1 MAENRYNDD
10 PLILMSSTRYR
21 SAQMGNADDIVARL
35 KQDFIEDTLERTDR
49 IETTIDR
56 VAGGMDKADV
66 GIAELRREAHTV
78 KGLAGSFGFPLVGAI
93 AHRMEDYIAE
103 LTEIDDLEAASLVDF
118 TTWIRE
124 IIESGTNPPAEEET
138 RILRS
143 LPTRSAKK
151 DDEGAAADT
160 PAAHDKEVLIVT
172 ATTVQAHFLQRELRE
187 KGFRTITARTAVE
200 AFQTVVQSRP
210 DAIITAAVLDG
221 LSGIELIRALAAMKT
236 LKGKALGLLTSF
248 DASHPDLEGL
258 PSNVAII
265 SNRGKQTAEHLA
277 KFIETLG

>member
-1 MAENRYNDD
+1 MD
-10 PLILMSSTRYR
+10 
-21 SAQMGNADDIVARL
+21 NADDIISRL
-35 KQDFIEDTLERTDR
+35 KQDFIEDTIDRVDR

-56 VAGGMDKADV
+56 VAGHMDDASA

-93 AHRMEDYIAE
+93 AHRLEDYIAD
-103 LTEIDDLEAASLVDF
+103 LTEIDDLQAASLVDF

-124 IIESGTNPPAEEET
+124 IVESGTNPAAEEEI

-143 LPTRSAKK
+143 LPSPSASGSSKDATPGVAASRSSQQ
-151 DDEGAAADT
+151 
-160 PAAHDKEVLIVT
+160 EVLIVT
-172 ATTVQAHFLQRELRE
+172 ATAVQAHFLQRELRE
-187 KGFRTITARTAVE
+187 RGYRTIAARSAVE

-210 DAIITAAVLDG
+210 DAIISAAVLDG
-221 LSGIELIRALAAMKT
+221 LSGIELIRALSAMKT
-236 LKGKALGLLTSF
+236 LQGKPLGLLTSF

-258 PSNVAII
+258 PSNVTVIT
-265 SNRGKQTAEHLA
+265 NRGRETAEHLV

>member
-1 MAENRYNDD
+1 MD
-10 PLILMSSTRYR
+10 
-21 SAQMGNADDIVARL
+21 NADDIIARL
-35 KQDFIEDTLERTDR
+35 KQDFIEDTIERVDR

-56 VAGGMDKADV
+56 VAGHMDEASA

-93 AHRMEDYIAE
+93 AHRLEDYIADM
-103 LTEIDDLEAASLVDF
+103 TEIDDLQAASLVDF

-124 IIESGTNPPAEEET
+124 IIESGTNPAPEEEI

-143 LPTRSAKK
+143 LPSRTTGRAAGNVG
-151 DDEGAAADT
+151 EGVVA
-160 PAAHDKEVLIVT
+160 PAGHQEILIVT
-172 ATTVQAHFLQRELRE
+172 ATAVQAHFLQRELRE
-187 KGFRTITARTAVE
+187 RGYRTITARTAVE

-210 DAIITAAVLDG
+210 DAIISAAVLDG

-236 LKGKALGLLTSF
+236 LEGKPLGLLTSF
-248 DASHPDLEGL
+248 EANHPDLEGL
-258 PSNVAII
+258 PANVTII
-265 SNRGKQTAEHLA
+265 TNRGKQIAEHLA

>member
-1 MAENRYNDD
+1 MD
-10 PLILMSSTRYR
+10 
-21 SAQMGNADDIVARL
+21 NADDIISRL
-35 KQDFIEDTLERTDR
+35 KQDFIEDTIDRVDR

-56 VAGGMDKADV
+56 VAGGMDDASA

-93 AHRMEDYIAE
+93 AHRLEDYIAD
-103 LTEIDDLEAASLVDF
+103 LTKIDDQQAASLVDF

-124 IIESGTNPPAEEET
+124 IVESGTNPAAEEEI

-143 LPTRSAKK
+143 LPSRTASS
-151 DDEGAAADT
+151 GGAADT
-160 PAAHDKEVLIVT
+160 RQGATSAHGNQMEVLIVT
-172 ATTVQAHFLQRELRE
+172 ATAVQAHFLQRELRE
-187 KGFRTITARTAVE
+187 RGYRTIAARSAVE

-210 DAIITAAVLDG
+210 DAIISAAVLDG
-221 LSGIELIRALAAMKT
+221 LSGIELIRALSAMKT
-236 LKGKALGLLTSF
+236 LQGKPLGLLTSF

-258 PSNVAII
+258 PENVTVIT
-265 SNRGKQTAEHLA
+265 NRGRETTKHLV

>member
-1 MAENRYNDD
+1 
-10 PLILMSSTRYR
+10 
-21 SAQMGNADDIVARL
+21 MGNADAIVAGL
-35 KQDFIEDTLERTDR
+35 KQDFIEDTLERIDR

-56 VAGGMDKADV
+56 VAGGMDEASA

-93 AHRMEDYIAE
+93 AHRLEDYIAD

-118 TTWIRE
+118 TSWTRE

-143 LPTRSAKK
+143 LPTRSAKVDEK
-151 DDEGAAADT
+151 DEKSQLSVAQ
-160 PAAHDKEVLIVT
+160 DKEILLVT
-172 ATTVQAHFLQRELRE
+172 ATAVQAHFLQRELRE

-200 AFQTVVQSRP
+200 AFETVVQSRP
-210 DAIITAAVLDG
+210 DAVITAAVLDG
-221 LSGIELIRALAAMKT
+221 LSGIELVRALAAMKT
-236 LKGKALGLLTSF
+236 LEDKKLGLLTSF

-258 PSNVAII
+258 PANVAII
-265 SNRGKQTAEHLA
+265 SNRGKQTSEHL
-277 KFIETLG
+277 KQFIETMI

>member
-1 MAENRYNDD
+1 
-10 PLILMSSTRYR
+10 MS
-21 SAQMGNADDIVARL
+21 NADDIIARL
-35 KQDFIEDTLERTDR
+35 KQDFIEDTIDRVDR

-56 VAGGMDKADV
+56 VAGGMDDAKA

-93 AHRMEDYIAE
+93 AHRLEDYIAD
-103 LTEIDDLEAASLVDF
+103 LTEIDDLQAASLVDF

-124 IIESGTNPPAEEET
+124 IVESGTNPAAEEEI

-143 LPTRSAKK
+143 LPSRSVASASQDGKSGK
-151 DDEGAAADT
+151 TT
-160 PAAHDKEVLIVT
+160 PATGQQEVLIVT
-172 ATTVQAHFLQRELRE
+172 ATAVQAHFLQRELRE
-187 KGFRTITARTAVE
+187 RGYRTIAARSAVE

-210 DAIITAAVLDG
+210 DAIISAAVLDG

-236 LKGKALGLLTSF
+236 MQGKALGLLTSF
-248 DASHPDLEGL
+248 AASHPDLEGL
-258 PSNVAII
+258 PENVTII
-265 SNRGKQTAEHLA
+265 TNRGKETAAQLV